1 MARKSGSHPSRP
13 LYQTK
18 RWISVTL
25 ALVLLVGTGAF
36 FYQKIRFH
44 RTLGTLPVTTS
55 GPWGDLQSW
64 EINLEQPSE
73 YVAFLKN
80 ETDGPFWNFGTLSS
94 QEVEK
99 TLEESGCSPEQI
111 RQLLAS
117 QNPQKQGDFVI
128 RPDDATILSLSPET
142 RSKLYL
148 VLAKNPTNALQAN
161 PHLIPSGGVEKM
173 LNRKFQDPEQILA
186 LTKRL
191 VYSRNGFSYFSDLEV
206 VLRNGCTNDADRLA
220 FRRAIT
226 ATPAV
231 MARLLV
237 NKDSNIDTPL
247 IYWGLTMPGVY
258 LKDLRPLFEAQKQLP
273 DGGSISILYLL
284 PPIARSHLYA
294 TPLTPENGEKLPD
307 CHWTALN
314 FFNFKPDPRLA
325 DIKFATQYVMENFYE
340 IGEPGIA
347 GDLVFLLDPKG
358 NVVHSA
364 TYLAGD
370 LVYTKNGIN
379 VGQPW
384 ALMHIRDMV
393 GCFSATQP
401 VRVAFFRKKDY

>member
-1 MARKSGSHPSRP
+1 MARKNASPRP

-18 RWISVTL
+18 RWIFVTL
-25 ALVLLVGTGAF
+25 GLLLAVGIGAF
-36 FYQKIRFH
+36 VYQKMRLN
-44 RTLGTLPVTTS
+44 RVTGTLPTTTT

-73 YVAFLKN
+73 YVAFGST
-80 ETDGPFWNFGTLSS
+80 ETKGPFWNFGALPV

-99 TLEESGCSPEQI
+99 LLLESGCTPEQTK
-111 RQLLAS
+111 QLLAT
-117 QNPQKQGDFVI
+117 QMGKGELVL
-128 RPDDATILSLSPET
+128 RPEDATLVSLTPAV

-148 VLAKNPTNALQAN
+148 VLAKNGANALQAS
-161 PHLIPSGGVEKM
+161 PHLIPMGGVESM
-173 LNRKFQDPEQILA
+173 LKGKFQDPKPILA
-186 LTKRL
+186 LTKKL
-191 VYSRNGFSYFSDLEV
+191 VYSRNGFNYFSDLEV
-206 VLRNGCTNDADRLA
+206 VLRMGCSNNADRLA

-231 MARLLV
+231 MARLLI

-273 DGGSISILYLL
+273 QGGSISILYLL
-284 PPIARSHLYA
+284 PPIARAHLYG

-314 FFNFKPDPRLA
+314 FFNSKPDPRTA
-325 DIKFATQYVMENFYE
+325 DTKFATQYVMENYYE
-340 IGEPGIA
+340 IGAPGIA
-347 GDLVFLLDPKG
+347 GDLVFLLDG
-358 NVVHSA
+358 QGSVVHSA

-393 GCFSATQP
+393 GCFSAIEP
-401 VRVAFFRKKDY
+401 VRVAFFRKKDF